1 VYQLCP
7 SLETFLK
14 YFNSST
20 LAIAAILAGV
30 ISLSACTDE
39 SSQVPESP
47 AITFVNGA
55 PLELDAYRGQW
66 VLMNYWAI
74 WCKPCIKEMPEL
86 NALHEHS
93 GISVFAYNF
102 DQEKGDALQQQAST
116 LDINMPMLATAPA
129 GFFGQEPPSALPA
142 TIVIDP
148 QGLFHS
154 WLMGP
159 QTASGIKRYLKIE

>member
-1 VYQLCP
+1 M
-7 SLETFLK
+7 K
-14 YFNSST
+14 YFNSAV
-20 LAIAAILAGV
+20 LAVVAILAAV
-30 ISLSACTDE
+30 FSLSACTDE

-47 AITFVNGA
+47 AITLVNGE
-55 PLELDAYRGQW
+55 PLNLDEYKGQW

-86 NALHEHS
+86 NALHKDS

-102 DQEKGDALQQQAST
+102 DQETGDALQQQA
-116 LDINMPMLATAPA
+116 LNLKIDMPMLATAPA
-129 GFFGQEPPSALPA
+129 VFFGQEPPSALPA

-148 QGLFHS
+148 QGQFHS

-159 QTASGIKRYLKIE
+159 QTASGIKRYLKME